1 MAHSCLSPG
10 GLASTLQ
17 GESSWAE
24 GIFTGISAVFSDFLS
39 LKSIRHRP
47 CIQIVTFAVLKRI
60 PIMAKVL
67 GIDLGTTNSCMAV
80 MEGGEPLVLE
90 NSEGK
95 RTTPSVVAFAKNG
108 ERLVGE
114 AAKRQAVTN
123 PRNTIYSV
131 KRFIGRKFDE
141 VQEELKRVPYK
152 VVRASNG
159 DAHIEV
165 EVEGKPKAFSPPEIS
180 AMILAK
186 LKADAEVRLGETIT
200 QAVITVPAYF
210 NDTQRQATKDAG
222 KIAGLEVLRII
233 NEPTAASLA
242 YGLDKKKD
250 EKIAVYDLGGG
261 TFDISVLEI
270 GDGVFEVK
278 ATNGDTHLGG
288 DDWDNAIIDWIL
300 AEFQK
305 DQGIDLRKQA
315 DALQRIKEEAEKA
328 KIALSS
334 SQQYEINLPFI
345 TADASGPKH
354 IALKLSRAKMEQLCD
369 SLFERTITPTK
380 ACLRDAGISADKI
393 DELVLVG
400 GMTRMP
406 RVVETARG
414 LVSKPPHQGVN
425 PDEVVAIG
433 AGIQGGVLKG
443 EVKGVLLL
451 DVTPLSLGI
460 ETLGGVFTKLIDRN
474 TTIPSRKSE
483 IFSTASDNQPGVEIH
498 VLQGERQ
505 FSRDNKSLGKFQLAD
520 IPPAARGV
528 PQIEVTFDIDANGI
542 LNVSAKDL
550 GTGKSQNIVIT
561 ASSGLSKDEV
571 EKMRRDAESHAE
583 EDKAR
588 REEVELRNEA
598 DNAVY
603 RSEKFVKDNGDK
615 LGAAKAEV
623 DSAVGSVKDALKG
636 SDSAAIRSSLDKL
649 NAALQTA
656 SAGMYQ
662 KEPGAA
668 GPEQASGGSDA
679 GGKTGQTKPG
689 DQGPIIDAEV
699 VDEKKKA

>member
-1 MAHSCLSPG
+1 
-10 GLASTLQ
+10 
-17 GESSWAE
+17 
-24 GIFTGISAVFSDFLS
+24 
-39 LKSIRHRP
+39 
-47 CIQIVTFAVLKRI
+47 
-60 PIMAKVL
+60 
-67 GIDLGTTNSCMAV
+67 MAV

-95 RTTPSVVAFAKNG
+95 RTTPSVVAFTKSG
-108 ERLVGE
+108 ERVVGD

-123 PRNTIYSV
+123 PRNTVYSV
-131 KRFIGRKFDE
+131 KRFMGRKFDE
-141 VQEELKRVPYK
+141 VQEEIKRVPYK

-159 DAHIEV
+159 DAHVEV
-165 EVEGKPKAFSPPEIS
+165 EVDGKPKAFSPPEIS

-186 LKADAEVRLGETIT
+186 LKADAEVRLGEKIT

-210 NDTQRQATKDAG
+210 NDSQRQATKDAG
-222 KIAGLEVLRII
+222 RIAGLEVLRII

-288 DDWDNAIIDWIL
+288 DDWDNTLMDWIL
-300 AEFQK
+300 DEFK
-305 DQGIDLRKQA
+305 REQGMDLRKQP

-354 IALKLSRAKMEQLCD
+354 ISTKLTRAKMEQLCD
-369 SLFERTITPTK
+369 ALFERTITPTK
-380 ACLRDAGISADKI
+380 NCLKDAELTSDKI

-406 RVVETARG
+406 RVVETART
-414 LVSKPPHQGVN
+414 LVNKDPHQGVN
-425 PDEVVAIG
+425 PDEVVAVG
-433 AGIQGGVLKG
+433 AAIQGGVLKG
-443 EVKGVLLL
+443 EVKDVLLL

-460 ETLGGVFTKLIDRN
+460 ETLGGVFTRLIERN
-474 TTIPSRKSE
+474 TTIPTRKSE

-505 FSRDNKSLGKFQLAD
+505 FSKDNKTIGRFKLDD
-520 IPPAARGV
+520 IPPAPRGT

-542 LNVSAKDL
+542 LHVSAKDL
-550 GTGKSQNIVIT
+550 GTGKEQKITIT
-561 ASSGLSKDEV
+561 ASSGLSKDEI
-571 EKMRRDAESHAE
+571 EKMRKDAEAHAE
-583 EDKAR
+583 EDRKQ
-588 REEVELRNEA
+588 REAVETRNEA
-598 DNAVY
+598 DNIVY
-603 RSEKFVKDNGDK
+603 RCEKMLKDAGANFPADAKSKIESAINEVKT
-615 LGAAKAEV
+615 
-623 DSAVGSVKDALKG
+623 ALKG
-636 SDSAAIRSSLDKL
+636 EDTAAIK
-649 NAALQTA
+649 AAVEKLQTV
-656 SAGMYQ
+656 SAELYQ
-662 KEPGAA
+662 AAAQKAQGAA
-668 GPEQASGGSDA
+668 GAAGGSTSSASSGGDA
-679 GGKTGQTKPG
+679 KDSGKK
-689 DQGPIIDAEV
+689 DEGPIIDAEV
-699 VDEKKKA
+699 VDEKKG